1 MRRSWAPLGTGHHA
15 MAAVAK
21 CTTRPPRCS
30 SARRFREA
38 DRRAAGSRGAVQATE
53 TADGGPRREDGPEA
67 TRTDETEIEI
77 ATGDRDPEIVIS
89 GEPVRAA
96 GAASGTRGT
105 RGTTA
110 GAEATAETEIEG
122 AAIAFPDQERLEATV
137 DLEMIPN
144 AGVLRVAREPS
155 RLPAGTGMTA
165 GPSAKPVQAPRRSPG
180 TEP

>member
-1 MRRSWAPLGTGHHA
+1 M
-15 MAAVAK
+15 M
-21 CTTRPPRCS
+21 
-30 SARRFREA
+30 EI
-38 DRRAAGSRGAVQATE
+38 AG
-53 TADGGPRREDGPEA
+53 GGPRREDEPEA
-67 TRTDETEIEI
+67 PRTDETETETEI
-77 ATGDRDPEIVIS
+77 AIGDPGPKIVI
-89 GEPVRAA
+89 GAGPVQEA

-110 GAEATAETEIEG
+110 GAEVTAETEIEE

-155 RLPAGTGMTA
+155 RLPAGTGTTA